1 MPDGA
6 TVVQVLAVAATIIV
20 AGLGLAGVVYT
31 ARAARASNKR
41 TAEIE
46 QSKLDTTRWQAQ
58 VDSWRSDVAQL
69 RADRKEDEQRHQE
82 QIAALRER
90 MTRIE
95 TVAEEER
102 RARFELITWA
112 RNVVALLRQA
122 QISYPAPPPG
132 VADTDPG
139 IPRLRGI

>member
-122 QISYPAPPPG
+122 QIAYPAPPPG